1 MDMNERD
8 ECSSEKNEHHLT
20 YSNAGFSSGWQFRN
34 PSVGIVP
41 GDQRGS
47 MEDSFNPSL
56 WKLCESDMPAI
67 AKPVPATSRFDDGWT
82 PSDSS
87 SRGGT
92 FLPSGPPILTPTLS
106 HFPAD
111 SAFIKRA
118 ARFSCFSAASLGSMA
133 TPFGASHLA
142 GAQIHNI
149 DINMAKDASLH
160 DVEPGEATVPS
171 GVGGGH
177 ENADS
182 SSKDLAAK
190 KRRRS
195 SEELEAEQRDP
206 QMAAEAKTE
215 SVDTDHKA
223 EQSSS
228 TAKPNG
234 KHDKD
239 ASEAPKEDYI
249 HVRARRGQATNSHS
263 LAERVRRE
271 KISQRMKLLQEL
283 VPGCSKVTGKAVM
296 LDEIINYVQS
306 LQQQVEFLSM
316 KLAAVNPRLD
326 FNIESL
332 LSKDFLQSHGGT
344 SSAIGFSPDAVH
356 PQMHLSQQGLVQAE
370 ISGNLNHPNAF
381 RRAVNS
387 MPNAWDEQLQNVM
400 QMAAFSSNSQQP
412 RTQ

>member
-8 ECSSEKNEHHLT
+8 ECSSEKNENHLN
-20 YSNAGFSSGWQFRN
+20 YSNAGFSSGWLYRN

-92 FLPSGPPILTPTLS
+92 FLPSGPAILTPTLS

-142 GAQIHNI
+142 GAQIHSI

-160 DVEPGEATVPS
+160 DVEPGEAAVPS

-195 SEELEAEQRDP
+195 SEVLVVQFP
-206 QMAAEAKTE
+206 
-215 SVDTDHKA
+215 
-223 EQSSS
+223 SSFHLFFDL
-228 TAKPNG
+228 T
-234 KHDKD
+234 
-239 ASEAPKEDYI
+239 
-249 HVRARRGQATNSHS
+249 
-263 LAERVRRE
+263 
-271 KISQRMKLLQEL
+271 
-283 VPGCSKVTGKAVM
+283 
-296 LDEIINYVQS
+296 
-306 LQQQVEFLSM
+306 FLCF
-316 KLAAVNPRLD
+316 ACN
-326 FNIESL
+326 
-332 LSKDFLQSHGGT
+332 
-344 SSAIGFSPDAVH
+344 
-356 PQMHLSQQGLVQAE
+356 
-370 ISGNLNHPNAF
+370 
-381 RRAVNS
+381 
-387 MPNAWDEQLQNVM
+387 
-400 QMAAFSSNSQQP
+400 
-412 RTQ
+412 

>member
-8 ECSSEKNEHHLT
+8 ECSSEKNENHLNFH
-20 YSNAGFSSGWQFRN
+20 NAGFSSGWQFRN
-34 PSVGIVP
+34 PSVGIVA

-47 MEDSFNPSL
+47 MEESFNPSL

-67 AKPVPATSRFDDGWT
+67 AKPVPATSRFDDDGWT
-82 PSDSS
+82 PPDSS
-87 SRGGT
+87 SRGGS
-92 FLPSGPPILTPTLS
+92 FLPGGPAILSPTLS

-118 ARFSCFSAASLGSMA
+118 ARFSCFNAASLGGMA

-160 DVEPGEATVPS
+160 DVDPGEAADL
-171 GVGGGH
+171 GGGGH
-177 ENADS
+177 ETADS

-190 KRRRS
+190 KRRRP
-195 SEELEAEQRDP
+195 AEVLVIQFPSNVEQGDP
-206 QMAAEAKTE
+206 QMAAAAKRE

-234 KHDKD
+234 KHAKD
-239 ASEAPKEDYI
+239 ASDAPKEDYI

-263 LAERVRRE
+263 LAERVRF
-271 KISQRMKLLQEL
+271 LT
-283 VPGCSKVTGKAVM
+283 PSKVAC
-296 LDEIINYVQS
+296 
-306 LQQQVEFLSM
+306 
-316 KLAAVNPRLD
+316 
-326 FNIESL
+326 
-332 LSKDFLQSHGGT
+332 
-344 SSAIGFSPDAVH
+344 
-356 PQMHLSQQGLVQAE
+356 
-370 ISGNLNHPNAF
+370 
-381 RRAVNS
+381 